1 MVELEFDSTGKSNL
15 QICACACEYNMV
27 FETNMKYLKLFMC
40 ILSDILMWENPKKKK
55 HIHYFL
61 FVIKLMYL
69 N

>member
-40 ILSDILMWENPKKKK
+40 ILSDNLMWENPQKR
-55 HIHYFL
+55 
-61 FVIKLMYL
+61 
-69 N
+69 